1 MIYIKRLFS
10 FIGLIVM
17 FIVSLVLSLISILTY
32 PIQIMYFYV
41 RYGDEAEIP
50 ECTEIG
56 KITLSWYFEHL
67 YVK

>member
-10 FIGLIVM
+10 FLGLI
-17 FIVSLVLSLISILTY
+17 IVLIISIILSLISVLTY

-50 ECTEIG
+50 ECFEIG
-56 KITLSWYFEHL
+56 EKIYNWYIDHL
-67 YVK
+67 MAK